1 MGLRYEDVACTDA
14 ICRSGSISGVQGWL
28 VLSHAHP
35 RMALQ
40 LKLCVRFWLPMQG
53 DAVEIYIM
61 TKEGTKKEVMP
72 LKKD

>member
-1 MGLRYEDVACTDA
+1 MQILGCHD
-14 ICRSGSISGVQGWL
+14 
-28 VLSHAHP
+28 
-35 RMALQ
+35 
-40 LKLCVRFWLPMQG
+40 MQG